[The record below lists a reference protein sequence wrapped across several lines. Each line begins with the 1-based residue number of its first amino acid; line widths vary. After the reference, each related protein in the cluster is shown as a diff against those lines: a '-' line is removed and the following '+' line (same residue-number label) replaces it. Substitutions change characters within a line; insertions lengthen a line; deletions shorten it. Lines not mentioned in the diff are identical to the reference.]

1 MGSGEGR
8 RPTRVRLRS
17 VVPWV
22 VLTVVLSHV
31 ANADAGDARNRQQSK
46 DSSDSPAPPRCVVT
60 QEGDTRVR
68 SVVLSHARGQVGLD
82 RRKGRGMELAM
93 QNMPVVQGMKLVTA
107 DGYAEVELE
116 DGTHIRLTPSTVV
129 DFDQLALHRSGER
142 ASVIGVPLGTVY
154 VNTAERK
161 GSEMR
166 LQVGATCISVSR
178 ATHLRLEISR
188 DRIELAVFTGGA
200 SVEAPPGQAIAVGK
214 KQSLPFHVDRGGM
227 ATIVPGVEVRPYDTW
242 EAEAMKEYE
251 PRGFLRRTPM
261 TAWR

>member
-1 MGSGEGR
+1 MGSGES
-8 RPTRVRLRS
+8 RPTRARLRNA
-17 VVPWV
+17 VPWIV
-22 VLTVVLSHV
+22 LAAVLTHVVS
-31 ANADAGDARNRQQSK
+31 AGAGNARNQQQSK
-46 DSSDSPAPPRCVVT
+46 DSADSPDPAQCVVT

-82 RRKGRGMELAM
+82 RRKGRGMELAV
-93 QNMPVVQGMKLVTA
+93 QNTPVVQEMKMVTA

-129 DFDQLALHRSGER
+129 DFHQLALHRTGER

-161 GSEMR
+161 GSEIR

-178 ATHLRLEISR
+178 ATHLRLEISLE
-188 DRIELAVFTGGA
+188 RIELAVFTGGA
-200 SVEAPPGQAIAVGK
+200 SVEAPPGHAIAVGK
-214 KQSLPFHVDRGGM
+214 KQSLPFHVDKGGM
-227 ATIVPGVEVRPYDTW
+227 ATIVSGVEVRPYDAW
-242 EAEAMKEYE
+242 EADAMREYE
-251 PRGFLRRTPM
+251 FRGFLRKTPM